1 MYLCVLLLTEIDIH
15 FFPLISQLASTRTLM
30 LSPSFTVVQIPED
43 SAGDSCDV
51 AAIAGSVCGAVGF
64 LVIVVIVIVVIWK
77 RRCAYIRLIL

>member
-1 MYLCVLLLTEIDIH
+1 MLL
-15 FFPLISQLASTRTLM
+15 PC
-30 LSPSFTVVQIPED
+30 FTVVQIRED

-51 AAIAGSVCGAVGF
+51 AAIAGGVCGAVGF